1 MSIRYEIK
9 KENLNKI
16 PDYFLHDLFFYNPDK
31 YQNLTIFENKNIRI
45 ELVKSNVNWNLS

>member
-45 ELVKSNVNWNLS
+45 ELVKS